1 MNPFTRS
8 AISAAEHR
16 LTQSRHEA
24 RDHYR
29 GVRSAL
35 RARLGQPLFLLVVA
49 GAGALVGIWLARRGK
64 PRLAP
69 EADAAPPPR
78 PNMMSAFF
86 IRFGMQKLVDTWMHL
101 RATGPHHP
109 SATNP

>member
-1 MNPFTRS
+1 VNPFTRS

-16 LTQSRHEA
+16 LAQSRHEA

-49 GAGALVGIWLARRGK
+49 GTGALVGVWLARRGK
-64 PRLAP
+64 PPLAP
-69 EADAAPPPR
+69 AAVAAPPPH
-78 PNMMSAFF
+78 PNIISAFF
-86 IRFGMQKLVDTWMHL
+86 IRFGMQRLVDAWIRY
-101 RATGPHHP
+101 RA
-109 SATNP
+109 SALQHRSTTNP